1 MTGDKVR
8 PSGAG
13 RDRVNS
19 GGWSSGAGA
28 GQNPATIAAA
38 RRAGE
43 ENRVPPLTDFTDAH
57 PVPLLTKKPDLPK
70 AAVETERP
78 VEDIV
83 GQVGKKP

>member
-1 MTGDKVR
+1 MASEKVK
-8 PSGAG
+8 PGGAD

-28 GQNPATIAAA
+28 GQNPATVAAA

-57 PVPLLTKKPDLPK
+57 PLPLLTKKPDQLK
-70 AAVETERP
+70 GAVETARP
-78 VEDIV
+78 VKDIV
-83 GQVGKKP
+83 GHLDKKT